1 MQRHFH
7 KKLSITLLS
16 PFVYKYIFK
25 HIATNVVIYIT
36 KQNDFF
42 SQNFLKYCIFYR
54 FNNIRFA
61 EIQNKMFIFEI
72 DKGNF

>member
-42 SQNFLKYCIFYR
+42 SQNFLQILHILSLQQYPLCR
-54 FNNIRFA
+54 DT
-61 EIQNKMFIFEI
+61 E
-72 DKGNF
+72 